1 MITEWEMYWI
11 LKLDGLHMTF
21 VLFALVSAIT
31 LGIAGIVWM
40 SCDTED
46 NDSDRFFRVI
56 KCSLIS
62 CIVCLIPAV
71 FLPTTKEMAMIK
83 VVPMITNSEIVR
95 EMPVDAKVLYRMGIE
110 AIKEKLTEKKDAGK

>member
-11 LKLDGLHMTF
+11 LTLDGLHWTF
-21 VLFALVSAIT
+21 VLFALVSAIIY
-31 LGIAGIVWM
+31 GIARIVWM
-40 SCDTED
+40 ACDTED
-46 NDSDRFFRVI
+46 MDSDRFFRVI

-83 VVPMITNSEIVR
+83 VVPMITNSEIVSQ
-95 EMPVDAKVLYRMGIE
+95 MPADAEVLYRMGIE

>member
-1 MITEWEMYWI
+1 MISEWEMYWI
-11 LKLDGLHMTF
+11 LRLDGLYGTF
-21 VLFALVSAIT
+21 VVLALVSAIIFC
-31 LGIAGIVWM
+31 IAGGVCMASDI
-40 SCDTED
+40 ED
-46 NDSDRFFRVI
+46 EDYARFFRVI

-83 VVPMITNSEIVR
+83 VVPMIANSEIVR
-95 EMPVDAKVLYRMGIE
+95 EMPADAGVLYRMGVE